1 MPPHPDGAPRP
12 IETRYAGCR
21 FRSRLEARW
30 ACFFDTLGIAW
41 EYEPQGYLVGPDAR
55 PYLPDFWLP
64 GEKVWAEVKGSQD
77 QLDIA
82 LLVDAAFPENGLP
95 ASGRSTDDFDREVRM
110 LILGPIARGMT
121 PWTSGGK
128 TLGVVQPAPSLLL
141 HCADGIRQTDGAF
154 TDTGLWTD
162 SDGPLVA
169 DNAREIQWHSRKLW
183 EPLIV
188 GGCEVLSWGPQL
200 AAQGAYRAARSARF
214 EHGETGRDSGL
225 TATTDQPKGTR

>member
-95 ASGRSTDDFDREVRM
+95 ATGRSTDDFDREVRM

-128 TLGVVQPAPSLLL
+128 TLGVVGFGRIGQAVARRGQGFGMRVVYYDLYHPPEEVERSISELLSSLLS
-141 HCADGIRQTDGAF
+141 CQRI
-154 TDTGLWTD
+154 
-162 SDGPLVA
+162 S
-169 DNAREIQWHSRKLW
+169 
-183 EPLIV
+183 
-188 GGCEVLSWGPQL
+188 
-200 AAQGAYRAARSARF
+200 AARNAASGAR
-214 EHGETGRDSGL
+214 GEFG
-225 TATTDQPKGTR
+225 K